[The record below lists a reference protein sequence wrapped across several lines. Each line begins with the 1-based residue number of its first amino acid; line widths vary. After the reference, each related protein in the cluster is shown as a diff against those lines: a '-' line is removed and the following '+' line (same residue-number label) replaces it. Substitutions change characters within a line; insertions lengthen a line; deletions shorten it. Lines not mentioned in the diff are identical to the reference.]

1 LADYAAS
8 FKEAKD
14 IHDEGGFTNIE
25 ADGSS
30 QGLMKVFYCLL
41 AADSGREEEREDAK
55 LEALRLTTAH
65 WYLLPPIDSENVSIR
80 DCVRVVLA
88 NIISALAQYRI
99 EQPYFFCSVF

>member
-55 LEALRLTTAH
+55 LEALRLTTERIGIYCH
-65 WYLLPPIDSENVSIR
+65 LLIQKMSVSVI
-80 DCVRVVLA
+80 A
-88 NIISALAQYRI
+88 
-99 EQPYFFCSVF
+99 